1 MTPAGNRG
9 GPGAKVGIWVWAK
22 VKAKAEAGAAQAHR
36 TRGLAVG
43 AVYST
48 SCRHG
53 PTRSRSL
60 KIH

>member
-9 GPGAKVGIWVWAK
+9 GPGAEVGIWVWAK
-22 VKAKAEAGAAQAHR
+22 VKAEAGAAQAHR
-36 TRGLAVG
+36 TRGMAVG